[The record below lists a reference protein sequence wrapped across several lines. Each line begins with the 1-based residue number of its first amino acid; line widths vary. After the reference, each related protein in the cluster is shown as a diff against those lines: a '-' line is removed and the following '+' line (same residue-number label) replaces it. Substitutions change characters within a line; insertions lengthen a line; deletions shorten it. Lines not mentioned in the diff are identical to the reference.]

1 MSDDT
6 LQKLNTGA
14 MSRRFA
20 LAKAGAQFG
29 GKALRQKIWQGV
41 LGTSATEGAKQ
52 QKQEN
57 LDWLVDEL
65 GKMKGSV
72 VKVGQILATYGEYM
86 LPPDVT
92 EALHRLEDSTPAL
105 AWPVIK
111 ATLESELS
119 ADLLAD
125 LEIDEKAFAAAS
137 LAQVHRAVR
146 RSDGVELCVKV
157 QYPGVDKTIDADLNA
172 VITMLKLSSMLDST
186 LNLEGWLSEMRAL
199 LHREVDYDH
208 EREQLELAAKSVA
221 HIAVLK
227 VPKVY
232 SDYCTKRVLVMS
244 WETGHNLASDAVA
257 VLSQE
262 RRNRL
267 SRALL
272 DLFLREVFDW
282 NRMQTD
288 PNFGNYLL
296 QIDEQGEQDR
306 LVLLD
311 FGAVRAA
318 PDHFV
323 THFREMISAAWFRD
337 TDRFIE
343 EALELR
349 FIEAHFPADLKQS
362 IAEVG
367 LDLIEPLQP
376 DLSSVAPEALSE
388 NGDYLWRGSQL
399 PKRIAKR
406 ALGASLSK
414 HFAVPPTEF
423 MFVIRKLMGVYT
435 LISAMDGQFR
445 SDDLLAPYVRS
456 AAKKTD

>member
-1 MSDDT
+1 MADDS
-6 LQKLNTGA
+6 LKKLNTGA

-20 LAKAGAQFG
+20 LAKTSAQFG
-29 GKALRQKIWQGV
+29 GRALGQKIWQGV
-41 LGTSATEGAKQ
+41 LGTSATEAAKK

-105 AWPVIK
+105 AWPNIR
-111 ATLESELS
+111 ATLVKELGEER
-119 ADLLAD
+119 LAD
-125 LEIDEKAFAAAS
+125 LDIEEKAFAAAS
-137 LAQVHRAVR
+137 LAQVHKAVR
-146 RSDGVELCVKV
+146 KSDGTELCIKV

-172 VITMLKLSSMLDST
+172 VITMLKLSKMLDST

-199 LHREVDYDH
+199 LHREVNYH
-208 EREQLELAAKSVA
+208 YEREQLELAAGA
-221 HIAVLK
+221 LEGNTELK
-227 VPKVY
+227 VPTVY
-232 SDYCTKRVLVMS
+232 PDYCTQRVLVMS
-244 WETGHNLASDAVA
+244 WEQGHNLASAPVA
-257 VLSQE
+257 ELSQA
-262 RRNRL
+262 RRNSL

-272 DLFLREVFDW
+272 ALFLQEVFDW

-288 PNFGNYLL
+288 PNFGNYLI
-296 QIDEQGEQDR
+296 QIDEHGEQDR

-337 TDRFIE
+337 TERFIS

-349 FIEAHFPADLKQS
+349 FIEAHFPAALKQS

-376 DLSSVAPEALSE
+376 DLSAVAPEALNE
-388 NGDYLWRGSQL
+388 KGEYLWRDSKL

-435 LISAMDGQFR
+435 LISAMDGKFK
-445 SDDLLAPYVRS
+445 SDDLLRPYVS
-456 AAKKTD
+456 AAAEQ